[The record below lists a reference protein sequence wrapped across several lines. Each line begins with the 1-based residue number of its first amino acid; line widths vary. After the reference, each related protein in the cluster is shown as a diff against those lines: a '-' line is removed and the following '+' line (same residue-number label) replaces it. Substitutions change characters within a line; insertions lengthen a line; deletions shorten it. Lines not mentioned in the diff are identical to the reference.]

1 MEQIGKN
8 LAKYT
13 GFNDKQNE
21 LKIIK
26 QKILEITNI
35 EPESLK
41 LKNNILTVECKNNY
55 EALELRLSCEKI
67 INIYPKY
74 KINILSKK

>member
-8 LAKYT
+8 LSKYT

-41 LKNNILTVECKNNY
+41 LKNNILTIECKNNY
-55 EALELRLSCEKI
+55 EALELKYLKDNISKTVGFKVRI
-67 INIYPKY
+67 IF
-74 KINILSKK
+74 